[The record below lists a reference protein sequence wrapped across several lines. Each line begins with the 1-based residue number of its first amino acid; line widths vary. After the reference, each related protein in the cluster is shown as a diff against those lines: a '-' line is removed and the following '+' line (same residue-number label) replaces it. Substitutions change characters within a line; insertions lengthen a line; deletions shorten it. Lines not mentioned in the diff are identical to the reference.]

1 MKTSS
6 DRVLIAGCLALAAG
20 LLLPGRAIADSLT
33 FYVDGNPQ
41 ETVSSYSVLPG
52 SSGNGVGKVTPNQL
66 TIVTPIPDPLG
77 TSLPASVQVGAHFP
91 TVTIYVFNTTATGG
105 TSGSLSEGVT
115 FVYLTGTI
123 MPGNGVPNL
132 VETLVF
138 GDDTVSAISMGGGPS
153 PTPTPE
159 PSTLLLFGSGLA
171 SLFAYR
177 KRRGTG
183 FLEAPK
189 R

>member
-1 MKTSS
+1 MKTS
-6 DRVLIAGCLALAAG
+6 RHRFPIAGCLALAAG

-33 FYVDGNPQ
+33 FSVDGNPQ

-52 SSGNGVGKVTPNQL
+52 SSGNGSGKVILNQL

-77 TSLPASVQVGAHFP
+77 TSLPASVQVGAQFA
-91 TVTIYVFNTTATGG
+91 TVTIYVFNATATGG
-105 TSGSLSEGVT
+105 TGGSLSESVT
-115 FVYLTGTI
+115 FVYSTGTI

-138 GDDTVSAISMGGGPS
+138 GDDIVSAISMGGGPS

-159 PSTLLLFGSGLA
+159 PSTLALLASGLL
-171 SLFAYR
+171 SLGILR
-177 KRRGTG
+177 KRVWR
-183 FLEAPK
+183 
-189 R
+189 